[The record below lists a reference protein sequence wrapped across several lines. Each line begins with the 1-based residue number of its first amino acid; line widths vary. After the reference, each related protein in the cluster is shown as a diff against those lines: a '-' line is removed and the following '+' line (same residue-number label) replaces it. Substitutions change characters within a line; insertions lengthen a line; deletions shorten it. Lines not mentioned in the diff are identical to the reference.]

1 MSRYGGALEGG
12 PLSSPWPEAAQGRR
26 PTPTVGGSVTGLG
39 VIVGLIV
46 IGMAAYQLLGTGIG
60 TSHAQAKLRKTPIVP
75 HAPLGAPVARLQI
88 PRIGLDVM
96 VVEGVGLAQLAKGPG
111 HYPLSAPIGGTGV
124 TAIAGHSSGW
134 GAPFMKFGRL
144 REGDLIYLDADGH
157 RYTYQVTHR
166 GVVHP
171 NDVWVLN
178 GDPWSRAP
186 SKLVLTTCWPIFTS
200 RDRLVLWGDL
210 EAVA

>member
-1 MSRYGGALEGG
+1 MSGYRGALDGG

-26 PTPTVGGSVTGLG
+26 PRPTIGGSVTGLG
-39 VIVGLIV
+39 VAVGLIV

-60 TSHAQAKLRKTPIVP
+60 TSHAQAKLRSTPIVA
-75 HAPLGAPVARLQI
+75 HAPLGAPVARLRI

-96 VVEGVGLAQLAKGPG
+96 VVEGVGLPQLARGPG
-111 HYPLSAPIGGTGV
+111 RYPASAPIGSTGV

-134 GAPFMKFGRL
+134 GAPFMRFGRL
-144 REGDLIYLDADGH
+144 REGDVVFLEARGH
-157 RYTYQVTHR
+157 RYAYRITHR

-171 NDVWVLN
+171 RDVWVLN

-186 SKLVLTTCWPIFTS
+186 SKLVLTTCWPVFTS
-200 RDRLVLWGDL
+200 RDRLILWGDL
-210 EAVA
+210 ESVA